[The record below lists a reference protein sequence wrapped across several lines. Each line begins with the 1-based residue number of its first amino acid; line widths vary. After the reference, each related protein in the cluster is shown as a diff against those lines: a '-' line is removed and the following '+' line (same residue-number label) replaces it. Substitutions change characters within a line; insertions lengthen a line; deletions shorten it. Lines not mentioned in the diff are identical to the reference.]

1 MWALLTYFSMYPLV
15 AMHILILHHHVHA
28 PLNPVNVHNMAT
40 HAAVDVRVPEL
51 TQGSPFDPMMNLSVV
66 IL

>member
-1 MWALLTYFSMYPLV
+1 MSALLTYFSMYPLV
-15 AMHILILHHHVHA
+15 AMHILLHHHVHV

-40 HAAVDVRVPEL
+40 HAAVNVRVPEMK
-51 TQGSPFDPMMNLSVV
+51 QRSPFDPMKNLFVA